1 MKIRQRGFK
10 CHLPES
16 IVFLYKLFSLL
27 RVVEYSCGSKI
38 FFFWFSLHTNIK
50 NHSEMGGMIKS
61 SYVNNPHIP
70 GSDDSTIRK
79 TSDSIIIPSRGSE
92 ETAAQHTTWRVSI
105 VLIADEFRGFDLQK
119 PMSHNLMTPRHCQI
133 WLTLFS
139 VARLAANLD
148 MVEWFSRSH
157 QRPLSR
163 AEGSINTC
171 FIII

>member
-1 MKIRQRGFK
+1 
-10 CHLPES
+10 
-16 IVFLYKLFSLL
+16 
-27 RVVEYSCGSKI
+27 
-38 FFFWFSLHTNIK
+38 
-50 NHSEMGGMIKS
+50 MGGMIKS

-92 ETAAQHTTWRVSI
+92 GTTAQHTTWRVSI

-119 PMSHNLMTPRHCQI
+119 PMSH
-133 WLTLFS
+133 
-139 VARLAANLD
+139 ANLD